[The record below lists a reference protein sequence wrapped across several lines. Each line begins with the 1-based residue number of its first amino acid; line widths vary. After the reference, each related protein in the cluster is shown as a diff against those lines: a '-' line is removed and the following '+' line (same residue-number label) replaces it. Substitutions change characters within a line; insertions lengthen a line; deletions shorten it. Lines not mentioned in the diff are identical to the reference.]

1 MDRKK
6 VLINSLSWGFVLWLI
21 GYILGIIF
29 FMIMPANMIGWV
41 ITPIA
46 TIITLWVLFKKI
58 TREKFTCYI
67 GLGIIWT
74 VTAIVLDYIF
84 KNNIKHYMRIKDLLL
99 ISLELIKNKLLI
111 N

>member
-1 MDRKK
+1 M
-6 VLINSLSWGFVLWLI
+6 I
-21 GYILGIIF
+21 IIF

-84 KNNIKHYMRIKDLLL
+84 IVKLFHSASYYKLDVYLYYALTLILPVAVGWYKMHPKNRI
-99 ISLELIKNKLLI
+99 SN
-111 N
+111 